1 MSRHSNYSKH
11 GGQHSHSRS
20 NPQQRNQHGHSN
32 GNNHNGGSLLLFDVI
47 ETAAMGDVEA
57 INAVLKHYEGYVIA
71 LSTKRLFDESGKP
84 YMVVDNEMRRT
95 LETKLI
101 VKIMQFDLNRAA

>member
-1 MSRHSNYSKH
+1 MSRHSNYSKNG

-20 NPQQRNQHGHSN
+20 NQQQRGHSN
-32 GNNHNGGSLLLFDVI
+32 SHRRGNLLPFDVI
-47 ETAAMGDVEA
+47 TTAAHGDVDA
-57 INAVLKHYEGYVIA
+57 INAVLRHYEGYIIA
-71 LSTKRLFDESGKP
+71 LSTKRLFDEQGKP

-101 VKIMQFDLNRAA
+101 VKIMQFDLDRAA

>member
-1 MSRHSNYSKH
+1 MSGHKNHKRQ
-11 GGQHSHSRS
+11 GQHQH
-20 NPQQRNQHGHSN
+20 NQRGHN
-32 GNNHNGGSLLLFDVI
+32 RMGGHVLPFGII
-47 ETAAMGDVEA
+47 ETAASGNVDA
-57 INAVLKHYEGYVIA
+57 INAVLKHYEGYIIV